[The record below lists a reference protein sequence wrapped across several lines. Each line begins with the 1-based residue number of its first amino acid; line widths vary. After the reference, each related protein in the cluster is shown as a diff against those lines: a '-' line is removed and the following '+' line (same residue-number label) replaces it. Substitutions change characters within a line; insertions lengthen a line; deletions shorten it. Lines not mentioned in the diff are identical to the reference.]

1 MTEPVI
7 TEPVPLFRYL
17 LFRDLL
23 FRNLLFRDLLLQNNS
38 AEFPAKVSYTA
49 PLGLT
54 VTGIGCIN
62 ATRVI

>member
-1 MTEPVI
+1 M
-7 TEPVPLFRYL
+7 
-17 LFRDLL
+17 FRD
-23 FRNLLFRDLLLQNNS
+23 LLFRDLLLQNNS